1 MTNQEHYS
9 SSTVRSK
16 FKMAI
21 TKSELDTMRSVL
33 NHVWILTD
41 TQKSVCDKW
50 FMKQTTASKLIK
62 LIDKTHDYLDFI
74 TVQGSG
80 YRINYVNGST
90 AWLEDLIDKGLGN
103 TPVLLSFRGSKEYKT
118 FCCLALIRN
127 INDIPLDNI
136 GEL

>member
-1 MTNQEHYS
+1 MTSQEHYS
-9 SSTVRSK
+9 STIVRSK

-41 TQKSVCDKW
+41 SQKSTCDKW
-50 FMKQTTASKLIK
+50 FMKQTTASKLIEMM
-62 LIDKTHDYLDFI
+62 DKTHDYLDFI

-80 YRINYVNGST
+80 YRINYINGST

-118 FCCLALIRN
+118 YCCLVLIRS